1 MSGEFE
7 SRFRM
12 SPHLEMDRYNR
23 NLFFIFSFGLC
34 YNWLRGLYFI
44 EESKSVP
51 AEILSGER
59 SLVETRSCPE
69 FMLRGYFLNPWDY
82 SPFGTLVTSWLGVL
96 VTVLVLDFTPGS
108 LQDLCY

>member
-1 MSGEFE
+1 
-7 SRFRM
+7 M

-69 FMLRGYFLNPWDY
+69 FMGLFTIRHASYILAWGFSYR
-82 SPFGTLVTSWLGVL
+82 
-96 VTVLVLDFTPGS
+96 LVLNFTPGS
-108 LQDLCY
+108 LQDLRY